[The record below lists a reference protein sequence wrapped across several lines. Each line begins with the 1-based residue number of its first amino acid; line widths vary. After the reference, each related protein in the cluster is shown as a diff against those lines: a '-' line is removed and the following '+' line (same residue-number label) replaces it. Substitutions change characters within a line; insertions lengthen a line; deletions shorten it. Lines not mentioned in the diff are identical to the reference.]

1 MGSSPNRRGRNS
13 PTRHKVVGPINDSLQ
28 EPVRVHE
35 NEKTRLSGRIRN
47 IVIVLSLI
55 GLAVILL
62 AGYLSDNALGHTH
75 YAPQSQFVDWDDR
88 REEVKESFMTSW
100 NAYKKY
106 AWGNDVFD
114 PISKKGENMSPNGLG
129 WIIVDSLDTMM
140 LMNLTEPL
148 ADARKWLHRSLTW
161 DQDQDI
167 NTFET
172 TIRMMGGLLSA
183 HYLSTQLPHVASR
196 RDSVYLSK
204 AVDLADRLLV
214 AFESNSGIPY
224 ASVNI
229 GKREGIAS
237 HADGGASSTAEAATV
252 QLEMKYLSYLTG
264 NEIYWQKAER
274 VMQVLDEQ
282 KAEAGLV
289 PIFVHPSHGRFTTRE
304 VRLGS
309 RGDSYYEYLI
319 KQYLQTGEVIYRDMW
334 EDALGGI
341 EKHLVTTTRNAALKF
356 VAELPTGIGGPLLPK
371 MDHLVCFLPGT
382 IAMAAT
388 EGRTLAEARRDPDWT
403 KHHENDIDLA
413 IELMN
418 TCWGMYAV
426 TDTGLSP
433 EITWFNASEADL
445 QPRPGDRLLRRES
458 SALSKWK
465 KDYTIK
471 PLDAHNLQRP
481 ETVESL
487 FMMYRITGNSMYREW
502 GWKIFQSFQAHTL
515 VPGREGY
522 TSLNDVRTVLPT
534 TRDNMESFWLAET
547 LKYFYLLFS
556 PTDYMPLTE
565 IVFNT
570 EAHPFPR
577 FSPRGSLKTGWQRL
591 PR

>member
-1 MGSSPNRRGRNS
+1 M
-13 PTRHKVVGPINDSLQ
+13 HKLA
-28 EPVRVHE
+28 
-35 NEKTRLSGRIRN
+35 
-47 IVIVLSLI
+47 
-55 GLAVILL
+55 GLANGDVRKALRTSRTANTSLRRRLRNLVIMLCITGL
-62 AGYLSDNALGHTH
+62 AGVFFAGYFADHALGHIH
-75 YAPQSQFVDWDDR
+75 YTPQSQFADWDGR
-88 REEVKESFMTSW
+88 RDEVKDAFVTSW

-106 AWGNDVFD
+106 AWGNDVFH
-114 PISKKGENMSPNGLG
+114 PLSKKGENMSPKGLG

-183 HYLSTQLPHVASR
+183 HYLSTRLPHVASR

-229 GKREGIAS
+229 GKREGIVS

-252 QLEMKYLSYLTG
+252 QLEMKYLSHLTG
-264 NEIYWQKAER
+264 NEAYWQKAER
-274 VMQVLDEQ
+274 VMKVLDDQ
-282 KAEAGLV
+282 KVEGGLV
-289 PIFVHPSHGRFTTRE
+289 PIFVHPNHGRFTTRE
-304 VRLGS
+304 IRLGS

-319 KQYLQTGEVIYRDMW
+319 KQYLQTGETIYRDMW
-334 EDALGGI
+334 EDSLAGI

-356 VAELPTGIGGPLLPK
+356 IAELPTGIGGPLSPK

-388 EGRTLAEARRDPDWT
+388 EGRPLAEARRDPGWT
-403 KHHENDIDLA
+403 THHEKDVQLA
-413 IELMN
+413 IEVMN

-426 TDTGLSP
+426 TDTGLAP
-433 EITWFNASEADL
+433 EITWFNATEADL
-445 QPRPGDRLLRRES
+445 QPQPGDRSLRRES

-465 KDYTIK
+465 QDYTIK

-487 FMMYRITGNSMYREW
+487 FMMYRITGNTMYREW
-502 GWKIFQSFQAHTL
+502 GWKIFQSFQKHTL
-515 VPGREGY
+515 VHDGEGY
-522 TSLNDVRTVLPT
+522 TSLNDVRTVPPA

-547 LKYFYLLFS
+547 LKYLYLLFS

-565 IVFNT
+565 VVFNT

-577 FSPRGSLKTGWQRL
+577 FKPKGPLKTGWQRM